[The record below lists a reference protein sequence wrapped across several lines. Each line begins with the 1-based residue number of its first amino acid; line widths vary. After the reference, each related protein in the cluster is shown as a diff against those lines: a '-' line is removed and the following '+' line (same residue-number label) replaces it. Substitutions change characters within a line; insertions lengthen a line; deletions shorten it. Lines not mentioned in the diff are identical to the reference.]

1 VVSSGAAQDPVE
13 LSLFL
18 TEGFAGDRVVVRLDG
33 ATVFAA
39 DGVRTR
45 HQVGLAASATV
56 PAARRGRFEVDLPD
70 RQMHA
75 VCDVDPIATPY
86 VRVSV
91 DAGAVVVSASAEPPR
106 FA

>member
-1 VVSSGAAQDPVE
+1 
-13 LSLFL
+13 
-18 TEGFAGDRVVVRLDG
+18 
-33 ATVFAA
+33 
-39 DGVRTR
+39 
-45 HQVGLAASATV
+45 
-56 PAARRGRFEVDLPD
+56 
-70 RQMHA
+70 